1 MKIIELQNI
10 NKTYG
15 DRFVLREVNLEIQEG
30 AFVMISGE
38 SGVGKSTLLNL
49 IGGLE
54 TPMSGRIV
62 VAGKDVNKLNAKERK
77 ELYRREMGFIFQGSY
92 LQPQFSILDNIMLP
106 GIFAGVEQKER
117 KRRAEELAQSLGVA
131 DCLKSL
137 PKEVSGGQAER
148 ACIARALFMNPRII
162 LADEP
167 TSNLDEK
174 NARMVLEILEE
185 ARQKMGVTIVL
196 ASHSREVKDFATQ
209 VVKIVDGKLSSDDI

>member
-1 MKIIELQNI
+1 MKIIELQNV

-15 DRFVLREVNLEIQEG
+15 DRFILREANLEVREG
-30 AFVMISGE
+30 AFVMVSGE
-38 SGVGKSTLLNL
+38 SGAGKSTLLNL

-54 TPMSGRIV
+54 APASGRIIV
-62 VAGKDVNKLNAKERK
+62 DGKDVNKLDAKERK
-77 ELYRREMGFIFQGSY
+77 NFYRREVGFIFQGSY
-92 LQPQFSILDNIMLP
+92 LQAQFSILDNIMLP
-106 GIFAGVEQKER
+106 GVFAGLDRKER
-117 KRRAEELAQSLGVA
+117 KRRAEELAQILGIMEQ
-131 DCLKSL
+131 LESL

-174 NARMVLEILEE
+174 NARMILEILEE
-185 ARQKMGVTIVL
+185 VRQKMGITIVM

-209 VVKIVDGKLSSDDI
+209 VVKIVDGDLRIDDV